1 VKTAMNLCVVY
12 QMGSL
17 EQILKGA
24 QVVIK
29 ISPQPHILLMWL
41 NPERACSAHEKNVDS
56 PCPRHEGLWVKKRY
70 SSTHS

>member
-1 VKTAMNLCVVY
+1 
-12 QMGSL
+12 MGSL

-41 NPERACSAHEKNVDS
+41 NPERACSAHEKKNK
-56 PCPRHEGLWVKKRY
+56 HWKKRIEHREKRGGGDKY
-70 SSTHS
+70 W